1 MRDGFSC
8 IGTKVAFAMAIRTI
22 LGMINGVDAILVE
35 AIDLSQLARHLVM
48 PTSKFCT
55 FGFEIAH
62 FE

>member
-1 MRDGFSC
+1 
-8 IGTKVAFAMAIRTI
+8 MAIRTI